1 MIRATALGSL
11 LVGLTVAGGIAL
23 ALGHGLVS
31 ERRAAVSAPTPAVPA
46 ATPVAGARIASSAPA
61 DPTLPVFRRRTVPA
75 IPAGATEAARPAPA
89 LPVPAAPRGSALLP
103 QRDGPRLVSIEAPR
117 PAPGHGPR
125 IGVRLAPRFDAAAD
139 MAPPPRPPFRQDVA
153 AGAGLPEQVDSEN
166 YLIGVYR

>member
-46 ATPVAGARIASSAPA
+46 ANPVAGARIASSAPA
-61 DPTLPVFRRRTVPA
+61 DPTLPVFRRRTVRA
-75 IPAGATEAARPAPA
+75 IPAGATEAARPDPA
-89 LPVPAAPRGSALLP
+89 LPVPSAPRGSALLP

-117 PAPGHGPR
+117 PGPGHGPR
-125 IGVRLAPRFDAAAD
+125 IGVRVAPRFDAAAD